1 MSRSFK
7 DINFDSID
15 FSELQEEID
24 EINKEFN
31 ELLKRKSIKKIL
43 WKYRIKKMIAK
54 ILINR
59 RS

>member
-1 MSRSFK
+1 MNRRFK

-15 FSELQEEID
+15 FSEFQEEID

-31 ELLKRKSIKKIL
+31 ELLKHKSIKKIL
-43 WKYRIKKMIAK
+43 RRYRIKNMIAK